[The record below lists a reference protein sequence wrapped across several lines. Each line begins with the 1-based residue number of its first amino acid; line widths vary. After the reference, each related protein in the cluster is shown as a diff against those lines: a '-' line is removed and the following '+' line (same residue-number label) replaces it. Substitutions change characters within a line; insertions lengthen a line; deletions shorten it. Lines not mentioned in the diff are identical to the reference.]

1 MPFKHLVLE
10 AVVRAGVQPERRY
23 TPEQPTIFMSYQRG
37 SGTPRDFDRPKKTR
51 IKQKSKTRNDTSS
64 RRGEGDTDSRNE
76 VVSLTLTGLETLGAQ
91 TFATAP
97 FRQHFDRWLKSLQ
110 TVLDDLET
118 SPAIEVDD
126 TFRGER
132 TGLFSA
138 VEAALK
144 AEQAKEASRE
154 ATILGLHGSRDLL
167 FHTDQK
173 HAEKLREQAARR
185 DAKLKALTSS
195 VETLRAEFNE
205 VLESKAG
212 FFEGITKS
220 KAKKER
226 EARTK
231 LTVAEKELEN
241 AKASFAVELKGLQ
254 EEHERKRQA
263 ILEKVASERRE
274 TDMLETEAEIDGSV
288 DVRRAAC
295 EELSEA
301 VNALIKRLE
310 ATTT

>member
-1 MPFKHLVLE
+1 
-10 AVVRAGVQPERRY
+10 
-23 TPEQPTIFMSYQRG
+23 MSYQQG

-51 IKQKSKTRNDTSS
+51 VKQKSKTRNVTAS
-64 RRGEGDTDSRNE
+64 RRGERDAESRNE
-76 VVSLTLTGLETLGAQ
+76 VVALTLAGFEILGTQ
-91 TFATAP
+91 TFAMAP

-110 TVLDDLET
+110 TVLDDFET

-132 TGLFSA
+132 KGLFSA

-144 AEQAKEASRE
+144 AEQTKEASRE
-154 ATILGLHGSRDLL
+154 ATILGLHGSKDLL
-167 FHTDQK
+167 FHTDQR

-185 DAKLKALTSS
+185 DAKLKILTGN
-195 VETLRAEFNE
+195 VETLRAEFSD
-205 VLESKAG
+205 VFESKAG

-220 KAKKER
+220 KARREC

-241 AKASFAVELKGLQ
+241 AKASFAVELTGLQ
-254 EEHERKRQA
+254 EEHERQRQA
-263 ILEKVASERRE
+263 IMEKVASERRE
-274 TDMLETEAEIDGSV
+274 IDMLETEAEIDGSV

-295 EELSEA
+295 EELSEV

>member
-1 MPFKHLVLE
+1 LKPSC
-10 AVVRAGVQPERRY
+10 AQAYSPSADIP
-23 TPEQPTIFMSYQRG
+23 PEQPTIFMSYQQG

-51 IKQKSKTRNDTSS
+51 VKQKSKTRNITAS
-64 RRGEGDTDSRNE
+64 RRGERDAESRNE
-76 VVSLTLTGLETLGAQ
+76 VVALTLAGFEILGAQ
-91 TFATAP
+91 TFAMAP

-110 TVLDDLET
+110 TVLDDFET
-118 SPAIEVDD
+118 SSAIEVDD
-126 TFRGER
+126 TFRGKC

-144 AEQAKEASRE
+144 AEQTKEVSRE
-154 ATILGLHGSRDLL
+154 ATILGLHGSKDLL
-167 FHTDQK
+167 FHMDQR

-185 DAKLKALTSS
+185 DAKLKILTGS
-195 VETLRAEFNE
+195 VEILRAELDE
-205 VLESKAG
+205 VFESKAG

-220 KAKKER
+220 KAKRER

-241 AKASFAVELKGLQ
+241 AKASFAVELTGLQ

-274 TDMLETEAEIDGSV
+274 IDILETEAEMDGSV
-288 DVRRAAC
+288 DVRHAAC

-310 ATTT
+310 ATTP

>member
-1 MPFKHLVLE
+1 MKPN
-10 AVVRAGVQPERRY
+10 
-23 TPEQPTIFMSYQRG
+23 IFMSYQRG
-37 SGTPRDFDRPKKTR
+37 SRTPRDFDRPKKTR
-51 IKQKSKTRNDTSS
+51 VKQKSKTRSVAAS
-64 RRGEGDTDSRNE
+64 RRGERDSESRNE
-76 VVSLTLTGLETLGAQ
+76 VVALTLAGFEILGAQ
-91 TFATAP
+91 TFAMAP

-110 TVLDDLET
+110 TVLDDFET

-132 TGLFSA
+132 TGLVST

-144 AEQAKEASRE
+144 AEQTKEVSRE
-154 ATILGLHGSRDLL
+154 ATILGLHNSRDML
-167 FHTDQK
+167 FQTDQK
-173 HAEKLREQAARR
+173 HAEKLREQATRR
-185 DAKLKALTSS
+185 DAKLKTLTGS
-195 VETLRAEFNE
+195 VETLRSEYDE
-205 VLESKAG
+205 VSKSKAG

-220 KAKKER
+220 KAKREQ
-226 EARTK
+226 EARAK

-241 AKASFAVELKGLQ
+241 AKASFAVELTGLQ
-254 EEHERKRQA
+254 EEHERKRHA

-274 TDMLETEAEIDGSV
+274 IDVLETEAEVDGSV

-310 ATTT
+310 ATNP